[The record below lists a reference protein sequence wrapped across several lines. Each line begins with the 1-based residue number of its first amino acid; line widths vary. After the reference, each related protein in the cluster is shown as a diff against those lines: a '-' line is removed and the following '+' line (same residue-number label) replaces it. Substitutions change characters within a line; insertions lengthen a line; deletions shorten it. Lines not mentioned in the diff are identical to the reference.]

1 MSRKKVLK
9 LRKTGIMKESRF
21 CEINLMKKVALL
33 VETSHG
39 YGRQLLAGVAKY
51 SRLHGPWSFYITPK
65 DFHQE
70 LPKMRQWRGDGIIA
84 RTTEDLSIVRD
95 IIRSGL
101 PAIMLDPPKGCRI
114 PQSSKR
120 RIICVSPD
128 VEKIAQLSADYFLN
142 QGFRRFA
149 FCGVADQLGS
159 ESRQMS
165 FVNYLQK
172 QGYDC
177 SIYKPKN
184 LKNAVNWEIEQADVS
199 TWLQSLMKPVAIM
212 TCNDVRG
219 RQVLDACGVA
229 GVAVPKEAAVL
240 GVDDDEVF
248 CELCTPTLSSIALNV
263 EHAGFELS
271 GLLDKMMQGKVGE
284 QEFFDV
290 EPLYV
295 VERQSTE
302 VLAVEDR
309 VVAEALAFIRSSATK
324 PLSVLDVANKAAVSR
339 RSLEIRFRRAV
350 GWSVHDEIQR
360 IRLNRVRQLLVETDL
375 PVEKISVLSG
385 FAAASYMSA
394 TFRKHWGLTP
404 LQYRQQNRA

>member
-1 MSRKKVLK
+1 
-9 LRKTGIMKESRF
+9 
-21 CEINLMKKVALL
+21 MKKVALL

-70 LPKMRQWRGDGIIA
+70 LPEMRQWGGDGFIA

-95 IIRSGL
+95 IVRSKL
-101 PAIMLDPPKGCRI
+101 PAIMLDPPKGCQI
-114 PQSSKR
+114 PSSAKG
-120 RIICVSPD
+120 RIIRVSPD
-128 VEKIAQLSADYFLN
+128 PEKIAQMSADYFLN

-149 FCGVADQLGS
+149 FCGIAGHVWS
-159 ESRQMS
+159 ESRQAS
-165 FVNYLQK
+165 FVNYLRK
-172 QGYDC
+172 QGYTC
-177 SIYKPKN
+177 SEYKPKN
-184 LKNAVNWEIEQADVS
+184 RKGAVNWEIEQADVS
-199 TWLQSLMKPVAIM
+199 AWLQSLVKPVAIM

-219 RQVLDACGVA
+219 RQVLDACGAA
-229 GVAVPKEAAVL
+229 GVAVPQEAAVL

-263 EHAGFELS
+263 EHAGFELAS
-271 GLLDKMMQGKVGE
+271 LLDRMMQGKAGE

-309 VVAEALAFIRSSATK
+309 VVAEALAFIRTSSMK

-375 PVEKISVLSG
+375 SVEKISELSG

-394 TFRKHWGLTP
+394 TFRKHWGTTP
-404 LQYRQQNRA
+404 LHYRRQNRA